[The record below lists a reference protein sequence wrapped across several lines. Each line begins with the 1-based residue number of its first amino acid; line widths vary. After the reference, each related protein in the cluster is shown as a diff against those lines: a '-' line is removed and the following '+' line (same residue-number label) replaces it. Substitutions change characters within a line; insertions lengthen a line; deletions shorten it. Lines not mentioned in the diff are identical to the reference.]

1 MIKMKKVLFVCVGNS
16 GRSQMAEAFLNALAG
31 GKIIAISAGTIP
43 AAGVDPVVVEV
54 MQEEGIDIS
63 TARPKQLTAEMLQ
76 DADKVITMGCG
87 VEEACPAVRV
97 YSEDWGL
104 PDPKGKSR
112 EEIRKVRDG
121 IKDRVIKLLQ

>member
-1 MIKMKKVLFVCVGNS
+1 MLFVCIGNS

-31 GKIIAISAGTIP
+31 GKIIAVSAGTIP
-43 AAGVDPVVVEV
+43 AESVDPVVIEI

-63 TARPKQLTAEMLQ
+63 TARPKQLTAEMMQ
-76 DADKVITMGCG
+76 DVDKVITMGCG

-97 YSEDWGL
+97 HSEDWGL

-112 EEIRKVRDG
+112 EEIRKVRDE
-121 IKDRVIKLLQ
+121 IKDRVMKLLQ